1 VSKSKNRNRQSGA
14 GSSVR
19 KNLRER
25 LAAQAAAEA
34 AAKRQ
39 RYTIIGIVAA
49 VAVLAIVLVVV
60 LVTGGKTASMSGD
73 SQTVGTTMTIRGS
86 SDITVK
92 AGTPVIWTIRG
103 ASGDL
108 GCMDGVR
115 SQFFAFRGV
124 SAGKTT
130 TVSFTP
136 PTIKGTY
143 TVYCSHGVKVC
154 EIKVT

>member
-1 VSKSKNRNRQSGA
+1 VSKSKNRNRQSA

-19 KNLRER
+19 KNLKER
-25 LAAQAAAEA
+25 LAAQAAAEI

-39 RYTIIGIVAA
+39 RYLIIGGIAA

-60 LVTGGKTASMSGD
+60 LISAGKTARMSGG

-92 AGTPVIWTIRG
+92 AGTPVLWSIKG

-115 SQFFAFRGV
+115 SQFFSFKGV
-124 SAGKTT
+124 SSGKTT

-136 PTIKGTY
+136 ETKGTY
-143 TVYCSHGVKVC
+143 TVVCSHGVTVC
-154 EIKVT
+154 VIKVT